1 MGKIVE
7 QIELKRELL
16 KDNSYE
22 EITNTTAQRGK
33 AMKSIK
39 DNQEKRGNDEVQQV
53 CNKKEQK

>member
-7 QIELKRELL
+7 QMELKRELL

-22 EITNTTAQRGK
+22 EITNMTAQRGK

-39 DNQEKRGNDEVQQV
+39 DN
-53 CNKKEQK
+53 